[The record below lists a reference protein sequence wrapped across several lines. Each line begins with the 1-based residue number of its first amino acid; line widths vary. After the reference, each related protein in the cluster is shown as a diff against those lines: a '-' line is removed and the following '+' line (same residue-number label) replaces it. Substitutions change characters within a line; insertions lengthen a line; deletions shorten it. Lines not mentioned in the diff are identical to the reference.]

1 MLQEERNKKIRQ
13 REQQLRTQAVL
24 RGDNPD
30 EVMLRKKREKEE
42 SKKRSEFEEK
52 RREKHLE
59 IVTKLLEEEKMK
71 KRSEKMAEVAHWQGR
86 WPPEVAQQSV
96 TKQREGEQKTKL
108 RGLKKSK
115 QMKNDEGENP
125 VISSNNEAVPGMDRE
140 VVESADESN
149 DGRGEGERGERD
161 DDDSLAQP
169 EIKGLWS
176 FQTETETQQ
185 VTQEEEREEVAV
197 VADEEGGRTRRRR
210 KERSKLEQKMLTGV
224 VDNLRQ
230 SIVKTQ
236 VAAGREFKVSEGK
249 SSF

>member
-1 MLQEERNKKIRQ
+1 M
-13 REQQLRTQAVL
+13 RTQAVL
-24 RGDNPD
+24 CGDNPD
-30 EVMLRKKREKEE
+30 EVMLRRKREKEE
-42 SKKRSEFEEK
+42 SKRRSEFEEK

-86 WPPEVAQQSV
+86 WPPEVAHQSV

-125 VISSNNEAVPGMDRE
+125 VISSNNEAVPGMERE
-140 VVESADESN
+140 VVESSDESN

-176 FQTETETQQ
+176 LQTETETQQ
-185 VTQEEEREEVAV
+185 VIQEDEREEVV
-197 VADEEGGRTRRRR
+197 VDEPGGRTGRRR